1 LSKTSILWRKVIYKV
16 DRNYKFLS
24 KTTIFWKKIYYK
36 KNRNYNFLSKK
47 LQKIKKK
54 QLYKEPIITT
64 QLYRASI
71 NLKVPIYC
79 KRFKSKIKNQKNLK
93 KKNYIKKVI
102 LVILCLQLIWFVKI
116 NSYKQLIK
124 WFILLYTNI
133 HKKFL
138 EQTGFKLKW

>member
-1 LSKTSILWRKVIYKV
+1 MNKNNNLLSNTSILWRKVIHKV

-36 KNRNYNFLSKK
+36 VDKNYNFLSKK

-79 KRFKSKIKNQKNLK
+79 KRFKSKIKNQ
-93 KKNYIKKVI
+93 
-102 LVILCLQLIWFVKI
+102 
-116 NSYKQLIK
+116 
-124 WFILLYTNI
+124 
-133 HKKFL
+133 
-138 EQTGFKLKW
+138 